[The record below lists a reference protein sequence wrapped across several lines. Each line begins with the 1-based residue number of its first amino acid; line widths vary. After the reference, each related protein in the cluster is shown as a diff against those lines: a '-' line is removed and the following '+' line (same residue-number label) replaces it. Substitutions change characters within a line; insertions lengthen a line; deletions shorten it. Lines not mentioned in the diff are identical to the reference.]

1 MNPMKAAL
9 LDSLFLRNCFERR
22 EFLKPSSYC
31 VGVLV
36 EWSGEEEE
44 EEEREKVLWEER
56 EKEREEGRRR
66 RRKDKNKFINFVI

>member
-44 EEEREKVLWEER
+44 EEREKVWEER

-66 RRKDKNKFINFVI
+66 RRKDKNKFIYFVI

>member
-1 MNPMKAAL
+1 M
-9 LDSLFLRNCFERR
+9 DSLFLRNCFERR

-44 EEEREKVLWEER
+44 EEEREKVWEER

-66 RRKDKNKFINFVI
+66 RRKDKNKFIYFVI